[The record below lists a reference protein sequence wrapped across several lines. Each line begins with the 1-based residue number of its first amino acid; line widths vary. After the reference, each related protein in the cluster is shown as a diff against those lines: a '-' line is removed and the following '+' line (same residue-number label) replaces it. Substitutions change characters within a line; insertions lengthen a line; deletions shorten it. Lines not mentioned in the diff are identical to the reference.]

1 MNMSACLPCYSTSR
15 FIQRWCCLQS
25 LELFVWTCTVFLV
38 WRIRN
43 TFEWVGG
50 WEGGGDYSLI
60 LTFHLLTWGNL
71 WVGSFHSLPAAD
83 LLTFT
88 FIHLSFQTKKNTID
102 AEVSTRDCSESLWFT
117 SCWHSDSYSIYF
129 TSGRRYLLQTLH
141 RPAALV
147 SLQSDCMCHCAW
159 VTQLCLEFFLFF
171 IGSFN
176 NVPDLLHIVPCVC
189 ACNEK
194 DSLFA
199 PSYWWCLVI
208 RIMALTSCGV

>member
-88 FIHLSFQTKKNTID
+88 YIHLSFQTKKTHNRCRSFYQGLFWKSVIYQLLTFWLIQYLFYLRETLFITNT
-102 AEVSTRDCSESLWFT
+102 ASSRCFSESAVRLYV
-117 SCWHSDSYSIYF
+117 SLCLSYTAVSWVFPFFYW
-129 TSGRRYLLQTLH
+129 LLQQC
-141 RPAALV
+141 PWSVAY
-147 SLQSDCMCHCAW
+147 CA
-159 VTQLCLEFFLFF
+159 LCLRL
-171 IGSFN
+171 
-176 NVPDLLHIVPCVC
+176 
-189 ACNEK
+189 
-194 DSLFA
+194 
-199 PSYWWCLVI
+199 
-208 RIMALTSCGV
+208 